1 MAGLGKIIDV
11 HSHPI
16 LPFGQGAPVGP
27 GRKPPDWS
35 VESALSYMEE
45 HDIAAC
51 VLSAPDSAN
60 HATGQ
65 AARDIARRVNETLAD
80 IVSRH
85 PSRFG
90 ALATLPGQDV
100 DGAVAEITYALDAL
114 KLDGVSTSTSINDV
128 YLGEP
133 RFDPCFEELNRRG
146 ATLFVHPTF
155 TKAALALLNGLNP
168 SVLEFM
174 FDTTRMIA
182 NMVATGT
189 KKRFS
194 NIKIISTHGGGT
206 IPYLVNRIQM
216 LEHAFGVGPGRLE
229 LSPEEVRGGIA
240 SFYYDLTAA
249 TSEAQLEAILKLVPV
264 SQLVMGLDLPFMPKS
279 SFAPAIADVGRYP
292 AFSETDLRSISYANA
307 FRLYP
312 QLAERIEQMSERNGS
327 GRAIAR
333 SLAGP
338 ALIGPKSQRTNPE
351 SPIESGSHRT
361 SGTGVSRTK
370 T

>member
-1 MAGLGKIIDV
+1 MARLSKIIDV

-16 LPFGQGAPVGP
+16 LPFGERAPVGE
-27 GRKPPDWS
+27 GHKQPDWS

-45 HDIAAC
+45 HDVSAC
-51 VLSAPDSAN
+51 VLSDPDSAN

-65 AARDIARRVNETLAD
+65 EARDIARRVNETLAD

-90 ALATLPGQDV
+90 AVATLPGQDA
-100 DGAVAEITYALDAL
+100 DGAVAEIGYALDTL

-133 RFDPCFEELNRRG
+133 QFDPYFEELNRRG

-155 TKAALALLNGLNP
+155 TKTSLALLIGLNP
-168 SVLEFM
+168 SVLEFK

-216 LEHAFGVGPGRLE
+216 LEHAFGVAPGRLE
-229 LSPEEVRGGIA
+229 LSPEEIREGIA

-264 SQLVMGLDLPFMPKS
+264 SQLVMGLDFPLMPKS
-279 SFAPAIADVGRYP
+279 TFAPAIADIGRYP
-292 AFSETDLRSISYANA
+292 AFKKADLQGLSHGNA
-307 FRLYP
+307 GRLYP
-312 QLAERIEQMSERNGS
+312 SLKARIDQSSEHNGS
-327 GRAIAR
+327 R
-333 SLAGP
+333 STSTAEGT
-338 ALIGPKSQRTNPE
+338 QRVRRG
-351 SPIESGSHRT
+351 SP
-361 SGTGVSRTK
+361 
-370 T
+370 

>member
-1 MAGLGKIIDV
+1 MASLGKIIDV

-27 GRKPPDWS
+27 GQKQPDWS

-51 VLSAPDSAN
+51 VLSDPDSAN

-80 IVSRH
+80 IISRH

-90 ALATLPGQDV
+90 AVATLPGQDA
-100 DGAVAEITYALDAL
+100 DGAVAEIGYALDTL

-133 RFDPCFEELNRRG
+133 QFDPYFEELNRRG

-155 TKAALALLNGLNP
+155 TKTSLALLIGLNP

-194 NIKIISTHGGGT
+194 NIKIISSHGGGT

-216 LEHAFGVGPGRLE
+216 LEHAFGVAPGRLE
-229 LSPEEVRGGIA
+229 LSPEEIREGIA
-240 SFYYDLTAA
+240 SFYYDLTAT
-249 TSEAQLEAILKLVPV
+249 TSEAQLGAILKLVPA
-264 SQLVMGLDLPFMPKS
+264 SQLVMGLDFPLMPKS
-279 SFAPAIADVGRYP
+279 TFAPAIADIGRYP
-292 AFSETDLRSISYANA
+292 AFNKGDLQSLSYGNA
-307 FRLYP
+307 GRLFSA
-312 QLAERIEQMSERNGS
+312 LKARIEQKRG
-327 GRAIAR
+327 
-333 SLAGP
+333 
-338 ALIGPKSQRTNPE
+338 
-351 SPIESGSHRT
+351 
-361 SGTGVSRTK
+361 
-370 T
+370 

>member
-1 MAGLGKIIDV
+1 MASLGKIIDV

-27 GRKPPDWS
+27 GRKQPDWS
-35 VESALSYMEE
+35 AESALSYMDE
-45 HDIAAC
+45 HDISAC
-51 VLSAPDSAN
+51 VLSDPDSAN

-65 AARDIARRVNETLAD
+65 QARDIARRVNETLAD
-80 IVSRH
+80 IVSRY

-90 ALATLPGQDV
+90 AVATLPGQDA
-100 DGAVAEITYALDAL
+100 DGALAEIAYALDTL
-114 KLDGVSTSTSINDV
+114 KMDGVATSTSINDV

-133 RFDPCFEELNRRG
+133 QFDPWFEELNRRG
-146 ATLFVHPTF
+146 PTLFVHPTF
-155 TKAALALLNGLNP
+155 TKAALTLLNGLNP

-182 NMVATGT
+182 NMVATGA

-206 IPYLVNRIQM
+206 IPFLVNRIQM

-229 LSPEEVRGGIA
+229 LSSEEVREGIA

-249 TSEAQLEAILKLVPV
+249 TSEAQLGAILKLVPL
-264 SQLVMGLDLPFMPKS
+264 SQLVMGLDYPLMPKS
-279 SFAPAIADVGRYP
+279 TFAPAIADIGRYP

-307 FRLYP
+307 FHLYP
-312 QLAERIEQMSERNGS
+312 ELAKRICKKDGGNYPLLDRQPS
-327 GRAIAR
+327 
-333 SLAGP
+333 
-338 ALIGPKSQRTNPE
+338 T
-351 SPIESGSHRT
+351 T
-361 SGTGVSRTK
+361 
-370 T
+370 

>member
-1 MAGLGKIIDV
+1 MASLGKIIDV

-27 GRKPPDWS
+27 GQKQPDWS

-45 HDIAAC
+45 HDISAC
-51 VLSAPDSAN
+51 VLSDPDSAN
-60 HATGQ
+60 HTTGQ
-65 AARDIARRVNETLAD
+65 EARDIARRVNETLAD
-80 IVSRH
+80 SVSRH

-90 ALATLPGQDV
+90 AGATLPGQDP
-100 DGAVAEITYALDAL
+100 DGAMAEIAYALDTL
-114 KLDGVSTSTSINDV
+114 KLDGVSTSTSVNDA

-133 RFDPCFEELNRRG
+133 QFDPWFEELNRRG

-155 TKAALALLNGLNP
+155 TKASLTLLNGLNP

-182 NMVATGT
+182 NMVATGA

-206 IPYLVNRIQM
+206 IPYLVNRIQV
-216 LEHAFGVGPGRLE
+216 LEHVFGVGTGRLE
-229 LSPEEVRGGIA
+229 LSPEEVREGIA
-240 SFYYDLTAA
+240 SFYYDLPRA
-249 TSEAQLEAILKLVPV
+249 TSEAQLGAILKLVPV
-264 SQLVMGLDLPFMPKS
+264 SQLVMGLDNPFMPKS

-307 FRLYP
+307 LRLYP
-312 QLAERIEQMSERNGS
+312 ALKARIEQSSEDDGS
-327 GRAIAR
+327 G
-333 SLAGP
+333 
-338 ALIGPKSQRTNPE
+338 
-351 SPIESGSHRT
+351 SPSAAE
-361 SGTGVSRTK
+361 GTPLLRR
-370 T
+370 